1 MEQAIIDLINLIKD
15 GLEQPILNALNST
28 TPFNQIISFINN
40 LLNAVFKLFNND
52 NAVIP
57 TISNELIA
65 EVLAMVVL
73 IYLISLIVN
82 LFIAIKNTI
91 VEYMRPLTI
100 SEQVGFKIKKR
111 NKHQSCFFS
120 FFVFGAFWSV
130 CGAFSLFWYINSM
143 LYVSPLKLAFTFD
156 LVLID
161 FL

>member
-1 MEQAIIDLINLIKD
+1 MEQAIIDLINLIKN

-28 TPFNQIISFINN
+28 TPFNQIITFINN

-73 IYLISLIVN
+73 IYLISIIVN
-82 LFIAIKNTI
+82 LFIAVKNTI
-91 VEYMRPLTI
+91 VEYIRPLTI

-111 NKHQSCFFS
+111 SKH
-120 FFVFGAFWSV
+120 
-130 CGAFSLFWYINSM
+130 
-143 LYVSPLKLAFTFD
+143 
-156 LVLID
+156 
-161 FL
+161 